1 MTEIRRSA
9 SPAVLKFAGDGIGSR
24 QVRAVVSTG
33 EVDRMGDIIDQAGIK
48 LDAFRR
54 SPTVLWQHDADH
66 PIAKALSVGIEG
78 GKLVALVQ
86 FPEAGTSVKADEVYG
101 LIKAGVVNSTSI
113 GFMPLK
119 SVPIDQGKP
128 YGGQRFTSIEMLEFS
143 FVSVPANAGALI
155 TGRSASKTPRLDD
168 ARRRF
173 AEMKA
178 AMR

>member
-1 MTEIRRSA
+1 MAEAVRRSA

-24 QVRAVVSTG
+24 QVRAIVSTG
-33 EVDRMGDIIDQAGIK
+33 EVDRAGDLIEQTGIK

-78 GKLVALVQ
+78 GKLTALVQ
-86 FPEAGTSVKADEVYG
+86 FPEAGTSVKSDEIYS
-101 LIKAGVVNSTSI
+101 LIRAGVVNSTSI

-119 SVPIDQGKP
+119 FVPLDPSKP
-128 YGGQRFTSIEMLEFS
+128 YGGLRFTSIEMLEFS

-155 TGRSASKTPRLDD
+155 TGRSTSKTPLLD
-168 ARRRF
+168 AAKRRF
-173 AEMKA
+173 AEMTK
-178 AMR
+178 